1 MIPKKKKQNT
11 IAPEEWISLA
21 CKNLSIKE
29 IKTIRPQAYR
39 N

>member
-1 MIPKKKKQNT
+1 MIQKKKKQNI

-29 IKTIRPQAYR
+29 IKTIRP
-39 N
+39 